1 MNYASFATVEPLNVL
16 QDLNSMYDVAGDTDL
31 RNTLFELQEDLDN
44 DSASEDDG
52 ASGGEAEEEELH
64 KHINRGR
71 EMLQDTILCY
81 HDAKSALDDAKR
93 EYEIARSRMRTIET
107 TMALLENDAFTKLR
121 ETFKEEADKVL
132 KEQEDRVHT
141 HTLECRKRRRKLQ
154 RMREVFRILKNS
166 DATFACPVCLKNQA
180 NCFLMPCGH
189 TFCNACMSKAAGK
202 CFICRQGFAKIG
214 NLFFS

>member
-1 MNYASFATVEPLNVL
+1 MNYAAFANIEPLNVL
-16 QDLNSMYDVAGDTDL
+16 QELNSMYDVAGDTDL

-44 DSASEDDG
+44 DPSSDDCD
-52 ASGGEAEEEELH
+52 SGEEAEENELH

-81 HDAKSALDDAKR
+81 HEAKTALDDSKR

-107 TMALLENDAFTKLR
+107 TMALLDGDVFSKLR
-121 ETFKEEADKVL
+121 EAFKEEADKVL
-132 KEQEDRVHT
+132 KAHEELVHEQN
-141 HTLECRKRRRKLQ
+141 LECRKRRHKLQ

-202 CFICRQGFAKIG
+202 CFICRQGFSRVG

>member
-1 MNYASFATVEPLNVL
+1 MNYAAFANVEPLNVL
-16 QDLNSMYDVAGDTDL
+16 QELNSMYDVAGDTDL
-31 RNTLFELQEDLDN
+31 RNTLFELQEDLD
-44 DSASEDDG
+44 DVASSEDCD
-52 ASGGEAEEEELH
+52 SGEEAEESELH
-64 KHINRGR
+64 KHIQRGR

-81 HDAKSALDDAKR
+81 HGAKTALDDAKR
-93 EYEIARSRMRTIET
+93 EYEINRSRMRTIET

-121 ETFKEEADKVL
+121 ESFKEEADKVL
-132 KEQEDRVHT
+132 KAHEERVHV
-141 HTLECRKRRRKLQ
+141 HNLECRKRRHKLQ

-202 CFICRQGFAKIG
+202 CFICRQGFAKVG

>member
-1 MNYASFATVEPLNVL
+1 MNYASFAYVERLNVL
-16 QDLNSMYDVAGDTDL
+16 QELNSMYDVAGDADL

-44 DSASEDDG
+44 DSSSEDLE
-52 ASGGEAEEEELH
+52 SGEEAEESELH

-81 HDAKSALDDAKR
+81 HEAKIAFDDAKR
-93 EYEIARSRMRTIET
+93 EYEIAQSRVRTIES
-107 TMALLENDAFTKLR
+107 TMALLENDAFKTLR
-121 ETFKEEADKVL
+121 DTFKEEADKVL
-132 KEQEDRVHT
+132 KTHEGRVQAQN
-141 HTLECRKRRRKLQ
+141 LECRKRRHKLQ

-189 TFCNACMSKAAGK
+189 TFCNACMSKAANK
-202 CFICRQGFAKIG
+202 CFICRQGFTKVG